1 MSQELKKKKK
11 RKKGTDEIEESNW
24 IYFNSLK
31 FLIPPLT
38 INVTQSLHTQTSM
51 SIVSKNSFL

>member
-24 IYFNSLK
+24 IYFNALK
-31 FLIPPLT
+31 FLILPLT

-51 SIVSKNSFL
+51 SIVSKNFL